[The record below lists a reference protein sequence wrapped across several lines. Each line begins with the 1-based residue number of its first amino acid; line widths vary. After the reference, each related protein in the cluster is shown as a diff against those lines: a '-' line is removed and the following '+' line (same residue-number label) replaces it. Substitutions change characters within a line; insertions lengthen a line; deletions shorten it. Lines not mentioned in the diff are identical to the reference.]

1 MFRSAL
7 TRLRAVL
14 ELTDDLLGD
23 PYDEPQSSTAQL
35 HIAAH
40 PHRQPLRW
48 ERSRRP
54 GSVPAKPAHCLSP
67 VRHGR
72 TASETRDRDRDRV
85 S

>member
-1 MFRSAL
+1 MFRSTL

-14 ELTDDLLGD
+14 ELADDLLGD
-23 PYDEPQSSTAQL
+23 PYDEPQPPTAQL
-35 HIAAH
+35 HTAAH
-40 PHRQPLRW
+40 PHRRPLRW

-67 VRHGR
+67 VRSGQSR
-72 TASETRDRDRDRV
+72 TDARERV